1 MQQTGG
7 EIFVEA
13 PWAAD
18 VDAVINNLRSM
29 KAKSPEMRAAVVD
42 HFHCLSRH
50 RNAPHGEASML
61 EERAYKLTTAAKELG
76 IDLIVL
82 AQMNRVG
89 MNEERLQGSKRPA
102 PSTDQIRGTDAIAHL
117 SHGVWM
123 VRKKGATEDSPNQN
137 RDLEFWHSK
146 TRGRQAVWSGNGIRD
161 VGSYVECS
169 ELVMDYPH
177 VSVMRDD
184 TLLKI

>member
-1 MQQTGG
+1 MDGPQ
-7 EIFVEA
+7 
-13 PWAAD
+13 
-18 VDAVINNLRSM
+18 
-29 KAKSPEMRAAVVD
+29 
-42 HFHCLSRH
+42 
-50 RNAPHGEASML
+50 
-61 EERAYKLTTAAKELG
+61 
-76 IDLIVL
+76 
-82 AQMNRVG
+82 
-89 MNEERLQGSKRPA
+89 
-102 PSTDQIRGTDAIAHL
+102 
-117 SHGVWM
+117 
-123 VRKKGATEDSPNQN
+123 KGATEDSPNQN